1 MLVRISEAHHALLR
15 RLELGSYRERCLK
28 ILQGL
33 GPLSETF
40 ISFSSFAQHQG
51 IAGLEDQGLAE
62 IGHGVLILCV
72 LKIQL
77 SKCDRGLQILPAKA
91 PWKSRTPQSVRREM
105 GDYHASSG
113 TLRHWPGFSDGRYM
127 LHAGGLR
134 YRVSESSVPVDD
146 LVNDRQ
152 RLELLTRQATA
163 CIRKRRPARAV
174 ALLTEIIRQMPT
186 NAAAYLNRGSAQATA
201 GEVALAISDYT
212 AAINLQPDLFEA
224 WYDRGTTFMHVR
236 RYENATADLT
246 EAIRLKPDFALAY
259 CNRGLAK
266 FQLGDY
272 DQALADYSTGIEHD
286 DAVNYCY
293 LNRGTLYLTLGEY
306 QKAIDDLTRAIG
318 DKPSDAIV
326 LSRRGQAHEAL
337 GQSSRALD
345 DFRAALE
352 ANPRLQSA
360 EEGFARITAQQTR
373 SDGDSRG
380 SK

>member
-1 MLVRISEAHHALLR
+1 MTFRQEWKASFQNVTGVCKSCRQKR
-15 RLELGSYRERCLK
+15 RLEVEDSAVQFGVRWEIIMRLAVR
-28 ILQGL
+28 
-33 GPLSETF
+33 
-40 ISFSSFAQHQG
+40 FA
-51 IAGLEDQGLAE
+51 IGLALAMGATGSTQAVSDIACPE
-62 IGHGVLILCV
+62 STV
-72 LKIQL
+72 
-77 SKCDRGLQILPAKA
+77 PA
-91 PWKSRTPQSVRREM
+91 
-105 GDYHASSG
+105 
-113 TLRHWPGFSDGRYM
+113 
-127 LHAGGLR
+127 
-134 YRVSESSVPVDD
+134 DD

-163 CIRKRRPARAV
+163 CVRKRRPARAV

-212 AAINLQPDLFEA
+212 AAINLQPDLVEA